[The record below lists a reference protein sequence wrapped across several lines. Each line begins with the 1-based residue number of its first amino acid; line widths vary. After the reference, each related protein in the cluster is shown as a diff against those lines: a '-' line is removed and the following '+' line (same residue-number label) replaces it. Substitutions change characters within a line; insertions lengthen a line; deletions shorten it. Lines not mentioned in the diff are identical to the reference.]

1 MKSTT
6 LTLLLAVVSAVKM
19 NEGIHSFEE
28 PKAEEP
34 KAEGAAE
41 GNATEPVAIPLD
53 NTTKAE
59 SAKAAAAAIRK

>member
-6 LTLLLAVVSAVKM
+6 LTLLLAVVTAVKM

-41 GNATEPVAIPLD
+41 GNATEPAVIPLD
-53 NTTKAE
+53 NTTKA
-59 SAKAAAAAIRK
+59 